1 MSLKIRNY
9 VTPSSLG
16 SYFGVGFLEPEEQI
30 EIDLGNKEQTFDEDS
45 EDRMRLGRY
54 LEDSALNY
62 FEETLGIVI
71 DERNDQL
78 RNFYD
83 NKMLGKIDGM
93 TLLNGERTVVENK
106 ISNAKSYKF
115 TENLGYIFQVQAY
128 MMATDTKQAL
138 LCGLYQGKPIYK
150 IIPRDEEMIKDIKRM
165 VDFVYDML
173 MGFESWENFPYDL
186 VEKYSGKRVLE
197 PIENITEEELDM
209 LDELAEL
216 KKEKSDIEKAISKI
230 ESYVRE
236 RWETGKFDN
245 GTITLTISET
255 TRRGSFDVDKLSI
268 KHPEIDYSNYFN
280 EPSKYRTIRISK
292 KQ

>member
-45 EDRMRLGRY
+45 EDRMRLGRC

-71 DERNDQL
+71 EERNDQL

-93 TLLNGERTVVENK
+93 TILNGEKTVVENK
-106 ISNAKSYKF
+106 ISNAKSYRF
-115 TENLGYIFQVQAY
+115 TENLGYIFQVQSY

-150 IIPRDEEMIKDIKRM
+150 IIQRDEEMIKDITVKNYLEERI
-165 VDFVYDML
+165 F
-173 MGFESWENFPYDL
+173 DL
-186 VEKYSGKRVLE
+186 
-197 PIENITEEELDM
+197 I
-209 LDELAEL
+209 
-216 KKEKSDIEKAISKI
+216 KKEQIQLLNNI
-230 ESYVRE
+230 
-236 RWETGKFDN
+236 
-245 GTITLTISET
+245 LTILFVLKGILT
-255 TRRGSFDVDKLSI
+255 Q
-268 KHPEIDYSNYFN
+268 PFN
-280 EPSKYRTIRISK
+280 
-292 KQ
+292 